1 MKRFFAKP
9 FQIIFSTR
17 YMIKSKDLLQDD
29 LNSKSMYAI
38 FLKMAYPALLES
50 ILIGVI
56 SFVDT
61 LMVSTLGEASIA
73 AVGLTTQPRMI
84 FLAVITSLTIGV
96 NAVAARR
103 KGQQNQDGA
112 NRVLE
117 QTLPIIFILALLFFA
132 VSFIFSEPLLRF
144 AGAKDDTIDE
154 AISYY
159 RITMLGLIF
168 VSISLAVNAAQR
180 GCGKT
185 RISMTTNLV
194 ANVVNVIFNALL
206 INGLFF
212 FPKLGVTGA
221 AIATALGNF
230 CAMAMSLRSVRKK
243 GGYLFLRFG
252 RLFSFR
258 FDSLGPVFRVF
269 GGAACEQVFLRIGFF
284 TFAKTI
290 ADLGTIEFATHQIG
304 MTLLGLI
311 YTVGDGLSVATSA
324 LVGQNLGK
332 KRPDHALVYGKI
344 SQRIGWIFSAVIFTG
359 SIVFRRQL
367 FMLFSDDAQVIDSG
381 VKISLLIAFIS
392 VAQIQQVMF
401 SGCLRGAG
409 DTRYMAFA
417 SLISVGILRPTLA
430 YIFCYPLGF
439 GLIGAWMSLI
449 FDQFLRFALSATRFY
464 GQKWCKVKL

>member
-1 MKRFFAKP
+1 MKGFFLKP
-9 FQIIFSTR
+9 LSLIFSTR
-17 YMIKSKDLLQDD
+17 HMIRKKDLLADD
-29 LNSKSMYAI
+29 LCDRSMYATFI
-38 FLKMAYPALLES
+38 KMAYPALLES

-56 SFVDT
+56 SFIDT
-61 LMVSTLGEASIA
+61 LMVSSLGEASIA

-84 FLAVITSLTIGV
+84 FYAVLVSLTIGV
-96 NAVAARR
+96 NAVTARR
-103 KGQQNQDGA
+103 KGQQNKEGA

-117 QTLPIIFILALLFFA
+117 QTLPIVVILALLFFG
-132 VSFIFSEPLLRF
+132 VSYLFSEPLLRF
-144 AGAKDDTIDE
+144 AGAQDDTIGE
-154 AISYY
+154 AVSYY
-159 RITMLGLIF
+159 RITMLGVVF
-168 VSISLAVNAAQR
+168 VSVSLTINAAQR

-194 ANVVNVIFNALL
+194 ANIVNVIFNALL

-221 AIATALGNF
+221 GIATALGNF
-230 CAMAMSLRSVRKK
+230 CAMLMSIASVRKK
-243 GGYLFLRFG
+243 SGYLFLSLR

-258 FDSLGPVFRVF
+258 FDSLRPVFRVF
-269 GGAACEQVFLRIGFF
+269 LGAASEQVFLRIGFF

-290 ADLGTIEFATHQIG
+290 ANLGTIDFATHQVG

-344 SQRIGWIFSAVIFTG
+344 SQRIGWIFSLVIFL
-359 SIVFRRQL
+359 SCVLLRREL
-367 FMLFSDDAQVIDSG
+367 FMLFSDEAAVIDTG
-381 VKISLLIAFIS
+381 ERISLLIAFIS

-409 DTRYMAFA
+409 DTRYMALA
-417 SLISVGILRPTLA
+417 SLLSVGILRPTLA
-430 YIFCYPLGF
+430 YVFCYPLGF

-449 FDQFLRFALSATRFY
+449 IDQFLRFFLSATRFY

>member
-1 MKRFFAKP
+1 MKNLFLKP
-9 FQIIFSTR
+9 FAFIFSTKH
-17 YMIKSKDLLQDD
+17 MIKQKDLLEND
-29 LNSKSMYAI
+29 LNSRSMYAI

-50 ILIGVI
+50 ILIGII

-61 LMVSTLGEASIA
+61 LMVSSLGDAAIAS
-73 AVGLTTQPRMI
+73 VGLTTQPRMI
-84 FLAVITSLTIGV
+84 FYAVITSLTIGV

-103 KGQQNQDGA
+103 KGQQNRDGA
-112 NRVLE
+112 NRVLSE
-117 QTLPIIFILALLFFA
+117 ALPIVFLLALLFFA

-144 AGAKDDTIDE
+144 AGAQDDTITD
-154 AISYY
+154 AVTYY

-168 VSISLAVNAAQR
+168 VSVSLAINAAQR

-194 ANVVNVIFNALL
+194 ANIVNVIFNALL

-230 CAMAMSLRSVRKK
+230 AAMLMSIRSVRKK
-243 GGYLFLRFG
+243 DGYLFLNLR

-258 FDSLGPVFRVF
+258 FESLGPVFRVF
-269 GGAACEQVFLRIGFF
+269 AGAASEQVFLRIGFF

-290 ADLGTIEFATHQIG
+290 ANLGTVEFATHQVG
-304 MTLLGLI
+304 MTILGLI

-344 SQRIGWIFSAVIFTG
+344 SQRIGWIFSAVIFT
-359 SIVFRRQL
+359 SCILFRRQI
-367 FMLFSDDAQVIDSG
+367 FMLFSESPTVIDNG
-381 VKISLLIAFIS
+381 EKIAVLIAFIS

-409 DTRYMAFA
+409 DTRYMALV
-417 SLISVGILRPTLA
+417 SLVSVGILRPTLA
-430 YIFCYPLGF
+430 YVFCYPLGF

-449 FDQFLRFALSATRFY
+449 FDQFLRFVLSATRFY
-464 GQKWCKVKL
+464 SQKWCKVKL

>member
-1 MKRFFAKP
+1 MKKFFAKP
-9 FQIIFSTR
+9 FQYVFSTR
-17 YMIKSKDLLQDD
+17 YMIKKKDVIADD
-29 LNSKSMYAI
+29 LNSRSMYAI

-61 LMVSTLGEASIA
+61 LMVSTLGEQSIA

-103 KGQQNQDGA
+103 KGQQNQEGA

-117 QTLPIIFILALLFFA
+117 QTLPIVFLLSLLFFIT
-132 VSFIFSEPLLRF
+132 SYIFSEPLLRF
-144 AGAKDDTIDE
+144 AGAEDDTISE
-154 AISYY
+154 AVSYY

-168 VSISLAVNAAQR
+168 VSVSLTINAAQR

-194 ANVVNVIFNALL
+194 ANIVNVIFNALL

-230 CAMAMSLRSVRKK
+230 CAMVMSLRSVRKK
-243 GGYLFLRFG
+243 AGYLFLRFR
-252 RLFSFR
+252 RLFAFR
-258 FDSLGPVFRVF
+258 FESLGPVFKVF
-269 GGAACEQVFLRIGFF
+269 SGSACEQVFMRIGFF

-290 ADLGTIEFATHQIG
+290 AELGTIEFATHQVG

-344 SQRIGWIFSAVIFTG
+344 SQRIGWLFSTVIFIS
-359 SIVFRRQL
+359 SILFRRQL
-367 FMLFSDDAQVIDSG
+367 FMLFSDDPTVIDAG
-381 VKISLLIAFIS
+381 EIIAILIAFIS

-417 SLISVGILRPTLA
+417 SLISVGILRPGLA
-430 YIFCYPLGF
+430 YILCYPLGF
-439 GLIGAWMSLI
+439 GLIGAWMSLV